1 MKVERD
7 VYNHTN
13 IIKKIEEFHNK
24 EIEIENK
31 KFDASGI
38 RIILEDNSI
47 LYFCIDNYQQC
58 CESSGYI
65 TTLDSKDFDNLIGA
79 TLYNIEYIGTDLKK
93 YEVEFNTLKQLDSV
107 LSECM
112 FINIYTSEGKFQFVA
127 YNSHNGYYGHDVLYC
142 TGRENFFHEID
153 CI

>member
-1 MKVERD
+1 MKIEPD
-7 VYNHTN
+7 VYASKT
-13 IIKKIEEFHNK
+13 IIKKIEQFYNQEVEF
-24 EIEIENK
+24 ENK

-38 RIILEDNSI
+38 KIILEDDSV
-47 LYFCIDNYQQC
+47 LCFCIDEYQQC

-65 TTLDSKDFDNLIGA
+65 TTLDKEDFDKLIGA
-79 TLYNIEYIGTDLKK
+79 TLYNIEYVGTDLKK
-93 YEVEFNTLKQLDSV
+93 YEVEFNTLKQLDSI

-127 YNSHNGYYGHDVLYC
+127 YNYHNGYYGHDVIYC
-142 TGRENFFHEID
+142 TGRENFFHEVV